1 MGNDRLTRQELSW
14 LLAQEARGAAQ
25 SLRHGVT
32 ALSVQPPSIQPSVN
46 PAPSLPEVAILG
58 AAPGGVETT
67 LDALDDAIALLSDLQ
82 STPSRRGRID
92 LAALLCD
99 VAPEA
104 RISLHHLGL
113 APGAGTEVFGD
124 EAALRRMLQVL
135 VTQGQAQLAEAPELE
150 IRRDGSEVRI
160 TVVLGPDAQALGSTE
175 QRWLSRM
182 ATRHGG
188 RLELDGGTQSLM
200 LPADSS
206 AEELGELRREL
217 EQAQQLG
224 EVYARELAAA
234 FSAGDLPRTSAS
246 PAAPRQDLAPLVAMA
261 RTLARPLRELFTS
274 LRHLSEAEPGGP
286 LEGPVS
292 TGYELIG
299 ELSRLAALDTSAGET
314 QLDLSTVAAAAVEQ
328 AGARAARHA
337 VKLELEAE
345 GGPTLSSRGEPLTL
359 LIRALLDHA
368 IAATPAGGAVQLRV
382 EASARRIT
390 VQDGGPAIPS
400 ASWAELASGAVDPAS
415 MGRPSGS
422 WLLVASALAADLG
435 ASLTLEEGAAFEL
448 SLSWR

>member
-14 LLAQEARGAAQ
+14 LLAQEARGAAEA
-25 SLRHGVT
+25 LRHGVT
-32 ALSVQPPSIQPSVN
+32 ARGSQPS
-46 PAPSLPEVAILG
+46 PSRASPEPPRLPEVTLLSEV
-58 AAPGGVETT
+58 PGGMETT

-104 RISLHHLGL
+104 RIALH
-113 APGAGTEVFGD
+113 PGAGTEVHGD

-135 VTQGQAQLAEAPELE
+135 VTQGQALTEAPELE
-150 IRRDGSEVRI
+150 IRRDGGEVRI
-160 TVVLGPDAQALGSTE
+160 TVLLGPDAQALGSTE

-234 FSAGDLPRTSAS
+234 FSAGDLPRADAG
-246 PAAPRQDLAPLVAMA
+246 AAPHQALTPLVAMA
-261 RTLARPLRELFTS
+261 RSLARPLRELFTP

-292 TGYELIG
+292 RGYELIG
-299 ELSRLAALDTSAGET
+299 ELSRLAALDLSAAPAKA
-314 QLDLSTVAAAAVEQ
+314 DLSAVVAAAVEQ
-328 AGARAARHA
+328 AGARAARHG
-337 VKLELEAE
+337 VKLELQAEA
-345 GGPTLSSRGEPLTL
+345 GASLSAPSEPLKL

-368 IAATPAGGAVQLRV
+368 VAATPASGSVQLRV
-382 EASARRIT
+382 EASAPRLTLR
-390 VQDGGPAIPS
+390 DGGPAIPS
-400 ASWAELASGAVDPAS
+400 ASWGELASGAVDPAS

-422 WLLVASALAADLG
+422 WLLVASALAAELG